1 MKKVI
6 RIAALVMAL
15 AMLWSMN
22 ALAETK
28 TATLTYADAYAH
40 LGEVPYGAFSAI
52 DYTFGPGV
60 SVHADQGSIQYGS
73 FNLYVYSGGDKAVT
87 FTAPD
92 GWAIQS
98 ISAVGSGSAY
108 PTAVTA
114 GDFSRSGS
122 GNWQWTDT
130 TGNGMTQ
137 VTFKGAVSSSG
148 EKITGGADIYIT
160 NYYSSGRSTVV
171 TIVLMP
177 VVPATGDTTLPAL
190 WFCLMLASAASI
202 LALRKRAR

>member
-15 AMLWSMN
+15 AMLWSLS

-40 LGEVPYGAFSAI
+40 LGEVPYGTFSAI

-73 FNLYVYSGGDKAVT
+73 FNLYVYSSGDKAVT

-98 ISAVGSGSAY
+98 ISGIGSGSTY
-108 PTAVTA
+108 PVTQTA
-114 GDFSRSGS
+114 GNLSHSGK
-122 GNWQWTDT
+122 NWQWTAPDD
-130 TGNGMTQ
+130 NGMKQ
-137 VTFKGAVSSSG
+137 VTFKGAVTSSG
-148 EKITGGADIYIT
+148 EKVTAGADINIT
-160 NYYSSGRSTVV
+160 NFYAGDENTLVE
-171 TIVLMP
+171 IVLTS
-177 VVPATGDTTLPAL
+177 VVGPETGDTTMPAL